1 MSDMVVNSKLQ
12 GLAGGFFSLFG
23 LAVTDTDGLAGWMRL
38 FGSHSMRTLALVE
51 SSQSLACGSRHR
63 KNRRDVMPSPR
74 SSRLASRPHKSKKVS
89 ECKDARAS

>member
-51 SSQSLACGSRHR
+51 SSQSLTCMWIATQKKSA
-63 KNRRDVMPSPR
+63 RRDALPSLLAPR
-74 SSRLASRPHKSKKVS
+74 QSSSQIEKG
-89 ECKDARAS
+89 E